1 MINCDD
7 GNYEL
12 LNYMM
17 DRIRVGCDK
26 FGIYQSLLWYRFS
39 LNNDLSLTDFIFG
52 LVKKEKLSE
61 LYSSA
66 KCEFPGLSIDPN
78 KDEDVDRVWADQ
90 TEKLKHLRDF
100 LAQDPRIMSV
110 QIKCV
115 LVNEFPQI

>member
-17 DRIRVGCDK
+17 DRIRKGCDK
-26 FGIYQSLLWYRFS
+26 FGIYPSLLWCRFL
-39 LNNDLSLTDFIFG
+39 LNDNSYLNYFSFG
-52 LVKKEKLSE
+52 LVEKSE
-61 LYSSA
+61 FVKLYSSA

-90 TEKLKHLRDF
+90 AEKLKHLRDF
-100 LAQDPRIMSV
+100 LAQDP
-110 QIKCV
+110 Q
-115 LVNEFPQI
+115 

>member
-7 GNYEL
+7 GNYEH

-100 LAQDPRIMSV
+100 LAQDT
-110 QIKCV
+110 Q
-115 LVNEFPQI
+115 

>member
-12 LNYMM
+12 LNYVM

-39 LNNDLSLTDFIFG
+39 LNNDSSLKDFIFG
-52 LVKKEKLSE
+52 LVEKSE
-61 LYSSA
+61 FVKLYSSA

-90 TEKLKHLRDF
+90 AEKLKHLRDF
-100 LAQDPRIMSV
+100 LAQDP
-110 QIKCV
+110 Q
-115 LVNEFPQI
+115 

>member
-39 LNNDLSLTDFIFG
+39 LNNDFSDGF
-52 LVKKEKLSE
+52 
-61 LYSSA
+61 
-66 KCEFPGLSIDPN
+66 
-78 KDEDVDRVWADQ
+78 
-90 TEKLKHLRDF
+90 HLWF
-100 LAQDPRIMSV
+100 S
-110 QIKCV
+110 
-115 LVNEFPQI
+115 